1 MHTSYK
7 IVPFSSYVL
16 RTPLFPLSFYLDLLE
31 NYSLEKA
38 AEVYQ
43 IPLVKEALGLASP
56 DLVKE
61 LDKWLKKE
69 ESLSAEKAKKLEI
82 TFLKYIARMSSR
94 CTPFGLFAGCSMGRI
109 AGETKITLGES
120 DQYKRNTQFDMQFW
134 VALLQEIGTRKEVVQ
149 HLKYYPNTSIY
160 KIGDFYRYVEY
171 KYVNTKREHSINA
184 FRKSGVLEKLLFH
197 AKSGM
202 TVDELVLI
210 LADDESEKPQ
220 ALEFIL
226 SLIEYQ
232 FLISE
237 LDAVVTGSNEWER
250 VSSILKKVTD
260 LKETNTFLEILQ
272 KQLYDL
278 DLTLTPSQE
287 KYNIIKEEIEK
298 IGVLYDEKYLFQT
311 DLNKTASDNFLT
323 EKVSQKVIH
332 ALHFLNGIQT
342 KKPSKNLEEFKKEF
356 IKRYESNAMPLTT
369 VLDTEIGIGYL
380 QNEDMNDSH
389 EILDSFS
396 FKPKKPKGENQLWT
410 TNDFI
415 LQKKLQECI
424 LKRENVIVLSEKDFA
439 DFNPDLKN
447 IPATFSV
454 MIEVFGQ
461 DEICIESSGNA
472 SAAKLLGRFCNGN
485 TEIHDLTKEIVDKE
499 DQFYSDKITA
509 EIVHIPESRTGNIL
523 RRPVLRK
530 HEIAYLSN
538 SRVSKN
544 DTIDLSD
551 LSISIVN
558 DRIVLYSEKYKKE
571 VLPCLSNA
579 HNFSGSSLP
588 IYHFLCDLQAQNTK
602 PIYSFSWGILEKH
615 YDSFP
620 RVMYKEIILSKAKWI
635 IRKEEIISLFKV
647 DKNNLSEEF
656 LKWRL
661 NLNIPRYANWAN
673 GDNTLLFDFEAQ
685 ISVELFLKSVQNREE
700 TILEE
705 FLFTANSVVKNS
717 AGDDFCNQFILSFYK
732 E

>member
-16 RTPLFPLSFYLDLLE
+16 RTPLFPLSFYFDLLE
-31 NYSLEKA
+31 NYSLEKV

-69 ESLSAEKAKKLEI
+69 DTLSAEKAKKLEI

-109 AGETKITLGES
+109 AGETKITLEES
-120 DQYKRNTQFDMQFW
+120 DKFKRNTQFDMQFW
-134 VALLQEIGTRKEVVQ
+134 VALLQEIGTKKEIIQ

-171 KYVNTKREHSINA
+171 KYVDTKREHVINA
-184 FRKSGVLEKLLFH
+184 FRKSAVLEKLLFH

-202 TVDELVLI
+202 NIDELVLI
-210 LADDESEKPQ
+210 LADDESEKPE

-250 VSSILKKVTD
+250 VSSILKKVPN
-260 LKETNTFLEILQ
+260 LEETHHFLEMIQ
-272 KQLYDL
+272 KQLSDL

-287 KYNIIKEEIEK
+287 SYKNIKTEIEK
-298 IGVLYDEKYLFQT
+298 VGVLYDEKYLFQT
-311 DLNKTASDNFLT
+311 DLNTNASENFLT

-332 ALHFLNGIQT
+332 ALHFLNGIQV
-342 KKPSKNLEEFKKEF
+342 KKASKNLEEFKKEF
-356 IKRYESNAMPLTT
+356 IKRYEYKSMPLTT
-369 VLDTEIGIGYL
+369 VLDTETGIGYL

-396 FKPKKPKGENQLWT
+396 FKPKKQKGKNQLWT
-410 TNDFI
+410 SYDFI

-424 LKRENVIVLSEKDFA
+424 LKREKAIVLSEKDFE
-439 DFNPDLKN
+439 DFNSDLKN
-447 IPATFSV
+447 VPATFSV
-454 MIEVFGQ
+454 MIEVFEQ
-461 DEICIESSGNA
+461 DEICIESSGNV

-485 TEIHDLTKEIVDKE
+485 SEIHNLTKEIVDKE
-499 DQFYSDKITA
+499 EQFYSDKITA

-538 SRVSKN
+538 SGVAKKDN
-544 DTIDLSD
+544 IDLSD
-551 LSISIVN
+551 LSISIAN
-558 DRIVLYSEKYKKE
+558 NRIVLYSEKHKKE

-588 IYHFLCDLQAQNTK
+588 IYHFLCDLQAQNSK
-602 PIYSFSWGILEKH
+602 PISSFSWGILENH
-615 YDSFP
+615 YDFFP
-620 RVMYKEIILSKAKWI
+620 RVIYKEIILSKAKWI
-635 IRKEEIISLFKV
+635 IKKEEIISLSKI
-647 DKNNLSEEF
+647 DKNNFSEDF

-661 NLNIPRYANWAN
+661 NRNIPRYANWAN
-673 GDNTLLFDFEAQ
+673 GDNTLLFDFDAK
-685 ISVELFLKSVQNREE
+685 ISLELFLKSVQNREE
-700 TILEE
+700 FILEE
-705 FLFTANSVVKNS
+705 FLFTQNLVVKNN
-717 AGDDFCNQFILSFYK
+717 ADQDFCNQFILSFYK

>member
-16 RTPLFPLSFYLDLLE
+16 RTPLFPLSFYFDILD

-43 IPLVKEALGLASP
+43 IPLVKEAIGLASP
-56 DLVKE
+56 DLIKE

-69 ESLSAEKAKKLEI
+69 DTLSAEKAKKLEI
-82 TFLKYIARMSSR
+82 TFLKYIARISSR

-109 AGETKITLGES
+109 AGETKITLEES
-120 DQYKRNTQFDMQFW
+120 DKFKRNTQFDMQFW
-134 VALLQEIGTRKEVVQ
+134 VALLQEIATRKEVIQ

-160 KIGDFYRYVEY
+160 TIGDFYRYVEY

-184 FRKSGVLEKLLFH
+184 FRRSGVLEKLLFH
-197 AKSGM
+197 AKSGI

-210 LADDESEKPQ
+210 LADDESEKRE

-237 LDAVVTGSNEWER
+237 LDAVVTGSNEWKR
-250 VSSILKKVTD
+250 VSSILKKVPN
-260 LKETNTFLEILQ
+260 LEETNRFLEIIQ
-272 KQLYDL
+272 KQLSDL

-287 KYNIIKEEIEK
+287 KYNNIKKEIDE

-311 DLNKTASDNFLT
+311 DLNTTASENFLT
-323 EKVSQKVIH
+323 EKVTQKVTN

-342 KKPSKNLEEFKKEF
+342 KMPSKNLEEFKKEF
-356 IKRYESNAMPLTT
+356 IKRYEYKSMPLTT
-369 VLDTEIGIGYL
+369 VLDTETGIGYL

-389 EILDSFS
+389 EILDQFS
-396 FKPKKPKGENQLWT
+396 FKSKKSKGKNQLWT
-410 TNDFI
+410 SYDFI

-424 LKRENVIVLSEKDFA
+424 LKRENVIVLSEKDFE
-439 DFNPDLKN
+439 DFNSDLKN
-447 IPATFSV
+447 LPATFSV

-461 DEICIESSGNA
+461 DEICIESSGSV

-485 TEIHDLTKEIVDKE
+485 AEIYNLTKEIVDKE
-499 DQFYSDKITA
+499 EKFHSDKITA

-523 RRPVLRK
+523 RRPVLRQ

-538 SRVSKN
+538 PGVSKN

-551 LSISIVN
+551 LSLSIVN
-558 DRIVLYSEKYKKE
+558 NRIVLYSEKYKKE

-579 HNFSGSSLP
+579 HNFSGNSLP
-588 IYHFLCDLQAQNTK
+588 IYHFLCDLQGQNSK
-602 PIYSFSWGILEKH
+602 PIYSFGWGILENH
-615 YDSFP
+615 YDFFP
-620 RVMYKEIILSKAKWI
+620 RVTYKEIILSKAKWI
-635 IRKEEIISLFKV
+635 IKKEEIISLSKV

-656 LKWRL
+656 SKWRL
-661 NLNIPRYANWAN
+661 NRNIPRYANWAN
-673 GDNTLLFDFEAQ
+673 GDNTLLFDFEAK
-685 ISVELFLKSVQNREE
+685 ISLELFLKSIQNREE
-700 TILEE
+700 FTLEE
-705 FLFTANSVVKNS
+705 FLFTQNSVVKNN
-717 AGDDFCNQFILSFYK
+717 ADHDFCNQFILSFYK